1 MKKAIL
7 FLLLLLPSVSY
18 YIKPDLE
25 ATESKAFVPVISPV
39 EDQPIASDIELM
51 HSLILLSDKV
61 VANVN
66 ADEKSLVYNS
76 LSDFLKANLLVL
88 NQKKLSL
95 AVARGTDYMQV
106 IKVVDMMA
114 SVGIKN
120 YQLVR
125 YD

>member
-1 MKKAIL
+1 M
-7 FLLLLLPSVSY
+7 
-18 YIKPDLE
+18 
-25 ATESKAFVPVISPV
+25 
-39 EDQPIASDIELM
+39 
-51 HSLILLSDKV
+51 
-61 VANVN
+61 ANVN